1 MATGTDV
8 FLSHNWGSDESGR
21 DNHQRVS
28 LINKE
33 LLQRGYKTW
42 FDEDKMTGNIDE
54 KMAKGIEQ
62 TEGVIV
68 FLTRKYHDKV
78 NSNNARDNCK
88 KAFLYASEKKT
99 RLKMVPVVMEKCMLD
114 TNTWNG
120 LVGFNLCREMYVSMH
135 EWKLGGYNL
144 FKSANEYFTKRTS
157 IQGNSTMPRYRS
169 SFFHFPL
176 LWWIKQHF
184 LTYLMSY

>member
-28 LINKE
+28 VINKE

-54 KMAKGIEQ
+54 KMAKGIKQ

-88 KAFLYASEKKT
+88 KEFLYASEKKT

-120 LVGFNLCREMYVSMH
+120 LVGFNLCREMYVSMS
-135 EWKLGGYNL
+135 GNL
-144 FKSANEYFTKRTS
+144 EDT
-157 IQGNSTMPRYRS
+157 
-169 SFFHFPL
+169 
-176 LWWIKQHF
+176 
-184 LTYLMSY
+184 TYLNQQTNILQKELLSKGIQPCQGIAHRSFTFHYYGG